1 LTKVAPGAS
10 LAPPAGTT
18 ILLFNSQGIITHYG
32 ESLPYY
38 PQIAPRPEAP
48 PEIFADAWIKEF
60 REGNPAQATVLYR
73 KAATSLDNRVRAGA
87 LMRLARALSAQKR
100 FDQALDVYGEL
111 AGMGDMPVG
120 GDPSELVARRYRIA
134 LFDKTGD
141 FAAKAHEVAL
151 LESALAEGRYAIDGR
166 TFDIYAESLAHP
178 PATRAQGVART
189 VEKLW
194 PLWQRQPSGRDLSW
208 SGSMDSGAFIAVW
221 QQTST
226 GTAAMVAS
234 VDTFMESTISTVR
247 DFDFRCALEDSL
259 GRVAWGSTFLEAAG
273 DARQGVPGLPWIIRV
288 SADGDQVRRASAG
301 RRNLLMASFGLM
313 AVVITVAS
321 YLVFRALTREFRVAQ
336 LQSDFVSAVSH
347 EFRTPLTAMRHLT
360 DLLEEGGIPNDGLS
374 RCYQA
379 LGKETRRLHA
389 MVESL
394 LDFARMES
402 GRRSYELG
410 ETDVGQLVTEL
421 IEDFRE
427 QRHLAAHRLQLLEPH
442 GEVRIRGDRD
452 ALILALRNLLD
463 NAIKYSPESSTVTV
477 AIEYHRGFAHI
488 SVKDNG
494 AGIPI
499 QEQTQIFGKFVR
511 GTAAKALS
519 VKGTGIGLAMA
530 QQIVKAHGGRIDLTS
545 TPSRGSRFTIILP
558 MEDDIKV

>member
-1 LTKVAPGAS
+1 
-10 LAPPAGTT
+10 
-18 ILLFNSQGIITHYG
+18 
-32 ESLPYY
+32 
-38 PQIAPRPEAP
+38 
-48 PEIFADAWIKEF
+48 
-60 REGNPAQATVLYR
+60 
-73 KAATSLDNRVRAGA
+73 
-87 LMRLARALSAQKR
+87 
-100 FDQALDVYGEL
+100 
-111 AGMGDMPVG
+111 
-120 GDPSELVARRYRIA
+120 
-134 LFDKTGD
+134 
-141 FAAKAHEVAL
+141 
-151 LESALAEGRYAIDGR
+151 
-166 TFDIYAESLAHP
+166 
-178 PATRAQGVART
+178 
-189 VEKLW
+189 
-194 PLWQRQPSGRDLSW
+194 
-208 SGSMDSGAFIAVW
+208 MDSGAFIAVW